1 MLHIYIIG
9 IICYNK
15 VYAIFIREDNMMK
28 KGQRILAVLLITIV
42 SSLLLVKSSHVTAC
56 ESSNVNIPSAD
67 YQEECTF
74 SDSNELTTKE
84 KCEELV
90 VKALKEEKNLLDDG
104 IITKEVY
111 KLQCEPFEQIL
122 DELEYASEEQILE
135 TYKQILLYH
144 FDQLSEYEACG
155 EEIDKDFWNYIMEE
169 IDALESK
176 GEFIL

>member
-90 VKALKEEKNLLDDG
+90 VKALTDEKNLLDDG

>member
-1 MLHIYIIG
+1 MVHIYIIG

-28 KGQRILAVLLITIV
+28 KGQRILAILLITIV

-84 KCEELV
+84 KCEELA
-90 VKALKEEKNLLDDG
+90 VKALTDEKNLLDDG

-111 KLQCEPFEQIL
+111 KLQCQPFEKIL
-122 DELEYASEEQILE
+122 DDLQSASNEKIFE
-135 TYKQILLYH
+135 TYKQLLLYY
-144 FDQLSEYEACG
+144 FDELSEYKAYG
-155 EEIDKDFWNYIMEE
+155 EEIDEEFWNYIMEE
-169 IDALESK
+169 IDTLERN
-176 GEFIL
+176 GEIIL

>member
-1 MLHIYIIG
+1 
-9 IICYNK
+9 
-15 VYAIFIREDNMMK
+15 MMK

-90 VKALKEEKNLLDDG
+90 VKALTDEKNLLDDG